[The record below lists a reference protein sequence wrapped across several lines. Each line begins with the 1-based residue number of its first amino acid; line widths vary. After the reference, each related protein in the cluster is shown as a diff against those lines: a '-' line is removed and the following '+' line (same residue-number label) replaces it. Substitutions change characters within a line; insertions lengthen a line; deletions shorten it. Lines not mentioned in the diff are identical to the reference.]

1 MFWSEITVVEVE
13 VVHDITS
20 ASSTYNTTSTVTSLT
35 ITRTLYPTTFST
47 SSSKPIDTIT
57 AAPTSESTE
66 TPGAENK
73 LLGLTGKSIYSHLD
87 VLSLTG
93 VERVELEE

>member
-1 MFWSEITVVEVE
+1 MVKVE

-35 ITRTLYPTTFST
+35 ITRTLYPTSFST
-47 SSSKPIDTIT
+47 TSSERKSTIT
-57 AAPTSESTE
+57 ASGAPKPTES
-66 TPGAENK
+66 PGDENK

-93 VERVELEE
+93 VERVELGE